1 MTMLLSTL
9 VLNLQ
14 MIFGLGNVTPAQVN
28 AAMIQ
33 AQLNGNIVV
42 VDTLTIM

>member
-9 VLNLQ
+9 ILNLQ
-14 MIFGLGNVTPAQVN
+14 MIFGIGNVTPAQ
-28 AAMIQ
+28 IQ
-33 AQLNGNIVV
+33 NSIQQSGAIVV